1 MSDPTWHSAGTDL
14 EERVP
19 VILRCTARL
28 LSVIK
33 VRADSSVTV
42 PSPEDWYG
50 NLVWIDRRKCLL
62 VTHAQTLFPILA
74 ADVRTADLR
83 PLGSFVVP
91 LIEGALGS
99 ETLSPDTFGRLDPQD
114 VHPAK
119 TADRSILGCMNDMVL
134 MIRRVIAS
142 TGGLEHCDVAR
153 INRPLR
159 RDIHSPRGRGYA
171 PPIDMARTWPT
182 ASE

>member
-1 MSDPTWHSAGTDL
+1 
-14 EERVP
+14 

-33 VRADSSVTV
+33 ERADSSMAG

-50 NLVWIDRRKCLL
+50 NLVWVDGRKCLL
-62 VTHAQTLFPILA
+62 LTHAQTLFPIFA

-91 LIEGALGS
+91 LIAGALES
-99 ETLSPDTFGRLDPQD
+99 EMLSPVTFGRLDPQD

-119 TADRSILGCMNDMVL
+119 TADRSILACMNDMML
-134 MIRRVIAS
+134 MTRRVISS
-142 TGGLEHCDVAR
+142 TGGVEHCDVAR
-153 INRPLR
+153 INRQLR
-159 RDIHSPRGRGYA
+159 RDIHNPRGRGYA
-171 PPIDMARTWPT
+171 RPIDMARTWLP

>member
-1 MSDPTWHSAGTDL
+1 
-14 EERVP
+14 

-33 VRADSSVTV
+33 ERADSSVAG

-62 VTHAQTLFPILA
+62 LTHAQTLFPIFA

-83 PLGSFVVP
+83 PLGSFVVS
-91 LIEGALGS
+91 LIAGALES
-99 ETLSPDTFGRLDPQD
+99 EVLSPETFGCLDPQD
-114 VHPAK
+114 VHLAK

-134 MIRRVIAS
+134 MTRRVIAA
-142 TGGLEHCDVAR
+142 TGGLEYCDVAR
-153 INRPLR
+153 INRQLR

-171 PPIDMARTWPT
+171 RPIDMARTWPR
-182 ASE
+182 ASD